1 MRPQG
6 PAGTGNG
13 RRSAPPHVWRLGILV
28 LLLGFLALFLTP
40 TLRGYIEQRSDITRM
55 EQAVAREEDQIA
67 VLRADVEAWQQPET
81 IEREARQRLRFV
93 KPGETAFTVLDD
105 TEEQLTEP
113 LPGMA
118 AVTTD
123 VHEHR
128 PWYGEVWESVVTA
141 NEGVPE
147 DDGAGQR

>member
-1 MRPQG
+1 M
-6 PAGTGNG
+6 
-13 RRSAPPHVWRLGILV
+13 WRLGILV
-28 LLLGFLALFLTP
+28 LLIGFLALFLTP

-55 EQAVAREEDQIA
+55 QQAVAREEDRIEELKAEVQ
-67 VLRADVEAWQQPET
+67 AWQEPET